1 MPQPVKHRVQRSFPT
16 ARREMLARTNPPLA
30 TALSI
35 GLLVASG
42 GCKPDDSPFRAE
54 NESLKRQITKQES
67 VLTSLQD
74 GTKVMQQQIDLLNQ
88 ELRDAKKETERA
100 QRETEQARTETK
112 DVAGKLAA
120 QISQTKKLMDDVQ
133 RAAAAQAASAV
144 RAEDKGGQSEE
155 FPRTLALVAKATEE
169 ALARNGYAV
178 KVGVRMEQKA
188 IYVTERKVSAPA
200 SLEASG
206 FRNQFLVSLATLPTN
221 VTRLTVKAEFEKL
234 AQGNR
239 ILTASPDEA
248 AEIERRLIA
257 EINKSVSSQTKL

>member
-1 MPQPVKHRVQRSFPT
+1 MTRPVKRPSSRLLPVGGTPACAFVRGW
-16 ARREMLARTNPPLA
+16 LLPLCL
-30 TALSI
+30 TIVSI
-35 GLLVASG
+35 GLPS
-42 GCKPDDSPFRAE
+42 CKPDESPLKTE
-54 NESLKRQITKQES
+54 NEGLRRQLTKQES
-67 VLTSLQD
+67 VLNSLQD

-100 QRETEQARTETK
+100 QKEVEQARAETK
-112 DVAGKLAA
+112 EIGAKLAA
-120 QISQTKKLMDDVQ
+120 QLTHTKKLTDEVQ
-133 RAAAAQAASAV
+133 RTAAVQAAATV

-155 FPRTLALVAKATEE
+155 FPRALAVVAKAAEE
-169 ALARNGYAV
+169 ALARNGYALKVSV
-178 KVGVRMEQKA
+178 KLEQKA
-188 IYVTERKVSAPA
+188 VFVTERKVSPPA

-206 FRNQFLVSLATLPTN
+206 FRNQFLISIQTLPTN
-221 VTRLTVKAEFEKL
+221 TTRLNVKAEFEKL

>member
-1 MPQPVKHRVQRSFPT
+1 MS
-16 ARREMLARTNPPLA
+16 LCLA
-30 TALSI
+30 TACA
-35 GLLVASG
+35 GLH
-42 GCKPDDSPFRAE
+42 GCKPDDSPLKAE
-54 NESLKRQITKQES
+54 NEGLRRQVTRQES
-67 VLTSLQD
+67 VLNSLQD

-100 QRETEQARTETK
+100 QKEVEQARAETK
-112 DVAGKLAA
+112 EVGAKLAA
-120 QISQTKKLMDDVQ
+120 QLTHAKKLTDEVQ
-133 RAAAAQAASAV
+133 RTAAVQAATTV

-155 FPRTLALVAKATEE
+155 FPRALALVAKAAEE
-169 ALARNGYAV
+169 ALARNGYALKVSV
-178 KVGVRMEQKA
+178 KLEQKA
-188 IYVTERKVSAPA
+188 VFVTERKVSAPA

-206 FRNQFLVSLATLPTN
+206 FRNQFLITIQSLPTN
-221 VTRLTVKAEFEKL
+221 TTRLNVKAEFEKL